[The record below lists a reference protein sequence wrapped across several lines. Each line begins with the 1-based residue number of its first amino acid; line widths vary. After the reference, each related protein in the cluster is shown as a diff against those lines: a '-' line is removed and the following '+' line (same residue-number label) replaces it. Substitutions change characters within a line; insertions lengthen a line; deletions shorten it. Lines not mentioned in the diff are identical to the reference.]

1 MDKRFQYS
9 AYRYFFF
16 WSILSSLALTVCTLT
31 DATLV
36 GNLVGSDGLAV
47 SNIATPVYLFYAL
60 IGVTISVG
68 ANVDVSR
75 LLGQSKVEEADGVFH
90 AELTLGL
97 ILSLISMLPLL
108 FKKAYFS
115 FLGVTDALYP
125 LAGEY
130 LGVVMWSAPLF
141 IMYHILS
148 SSVRSDSNPPL
159 AAASSAVVI
168 VLNIALDILF
178 MGYMKMGIKGA
189 SLSLC
194 IAEGVGA
201 ALLLTHFLRKNSL
214 LTLSLKLPSFS
225 MVRSFVSRGFGIGSA
240 NIFSAVVMLLFNTLL
255 LSSKGEDGTFFVAV
269 YGIIYTLNTIP
280 CALFDGNSSAI
291 QTVISFLRGEG
302 DVDGVLSVL
311 KRSLLYI
318 LVISS
323 ILVSLMFVFAP
334 SLVSVF
340 GIRGDGNIERAS
352 STLRIFL
359 FSVIAAGVNTTFTA
373 FWLSIGRSRL
383 SSLISLIRN
392 FLSLIICGLL
402 LIPKFNIPGLSW
414 AYLITEVISL
424 LIVIL
429 LSLVKPSSSFLKKET
444 EVLKQSYEKTYPI
457 EKESMEDIAGD
468 IEKITEEWNIDMKKS
483 FMINFISE
491 EILLNIMKFA
501 LGDKVNR
508 KEYYISI
515 LLMEKGDD
523 LVLRIR
529 DNVSQYNPFESTG
542 DEIDSGVLEFIR
554 KKTKYCDY
562 QRKMVFNYFYTV
574 I

>member
-97 ILSLISMLPLL
+97 ILSLVSMLPLL

-225 MVRSFVSRGFGIGSA
+225 MVRSFVSKGFGIGSA

-359 FSVIAAGVNTTFTA
+359 LSVIAAGVNTTFTA

-402 LIPKFNIPGLSW
+402 LIPKFNIPGLAW
-414 AYLITEVISL
+414 AYLITEILSL

-429 LSLVKPSSSFLKKET
+429 LSLVKPSSSFLKKEM

-542 DEIDSGVLEFIR
+542 DEIDSGVLEFIK

>member
-75 LLGQSKVEEADGVFH
+75 LLGESKVEEAAGVFH
-90 AELTLGL
+90 VELALGL

-108 FKKAYFS
+108 FRKAYFS

-125 LAGEY
+125 LASEY
-130 LGVVMWSAPLF
+130 LGVVMWAAPLF

-159 AAASSAVVI
+159 AAASSTVVI

-194 IAEGVGA
+194 IAEGVGV
-201 ALLLTHFLRKNSL
+201 ALLLTHFFRKNSL

-225 MVRSFVSRGFGIGSA
+225 MVRSFISKGFGIGSA

-340 GIRGDGNIERAS
+340 GIRGDENIERAS

-359 FSVIAAGVNTTFTA
+359 LSVLAAGVNTTFTA

-414 AYLITEVISL
+414 AYLITEVLSL

-429 LSLVKPSSSFLKKET
+429 LSLVKPSASFLKKEM

-457 EKESMEDIAGD
+457 EKESMEDISGD
-468 IEKITEEWNIDMKKS
+468 IEKITDEWNIDMKKS
-483 FMINFISE
+483 FMVNFISE

-542 DEIDSGVLEFIR
+542 DEIDSGVLEFIK

>member
-201 ALLLTHFLRKNSL
+201 ALLLTHFFRKNSL

-402 LIPKFNIPGLSW
+402 LIPKFNIPGLAW
-414 AYLITEVISL
+414 AYLITEVFSL

-429 LSLVKPSSSFLKKET
+429 FSLVKPSSSFLKKET

-542 DEIDSGVLEFIR
+542 DEIDSGVLEFIK